1 MKKDNYNM
9 ELRELIDSKG
19 FKHNFIER
27 KLGMSKGYLAHLL
40 HDRELSE
47 KTRDYWIKKIN
58 SIQV

>member
-1 MKKDNYNM
+1 MKQDNYNM
-9 ELRELIDSKG
+9 ELKELIESKG
-19 FKHNFIER
+19 FRHDFIEK
-27 KLGMSKGYLAHLL
+27 KLGMSKTYLSHLL